1 MADQP
6 INGLPKKA
14 TAADTDALLMI
25 GASEE
30 YQIDYGKLA
39 DAILNKLTNKTF
51 TLDQGSK
58 SLVAA
63 LNELNSKTTHV
74 NGFFKFSNDN
84 FVGFNSEFKKIPSG
98 IYYCNKNNR
107 GNIAEN
113 PDFTSNTNC
122 DPDWYDYRKISD
134 GILFIFGSK
143 TYASFIAIGC
153 IGGIAV
159 RQLKI
164 NSGEWETPWKYNE

>member
-63 LNELNSKTTHV
+63 LNELNSNLCSGLGAKTHLYGIGNLGTNKTKIEIHGV
-74 NGFFKFSNDN
+74 TDEQVFLMYGSASSGTAILAVFTADGITNLNLGN
-84 FVGFNSEFKKIPSG
+84 KKIT
-98 IYYCNKNNR
+98 IKR
-107 GNIAEN
+107 I
-113 PDFTSNTNC
+113 D
-122 DPDWYDYRKISD
+122 
-134 GILFIFGSK
+134 SK
-143 TYASFIAIGC
+143 TEITGIGQWFRGV
-153 IGGIAV
+153 II
-159 RQLKI
+159 
-164 NSGEWETPWKYNE
+164 SYNTFKVVI